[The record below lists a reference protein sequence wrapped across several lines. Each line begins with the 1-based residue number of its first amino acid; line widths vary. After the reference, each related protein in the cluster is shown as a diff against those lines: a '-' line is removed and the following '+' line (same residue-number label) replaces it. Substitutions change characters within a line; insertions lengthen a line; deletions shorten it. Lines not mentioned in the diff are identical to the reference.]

1 MTDFLNLEIGNPTRT
16 VKVMSIDKQ
25 TIDMPDGRQSEK
37 IVFTV
42 KDKDKEFS
50 ISDAWVEDHKG
61 AKKIQGLWY
70 TTTESAGR
78 ESLSPASALAKLMRH
93 YDSASL
99 GSLVGQDVEVHPDH
113 NNFLV
118 LLACKA
124 PAGADSEATPATEK
138 TNLFD

>member
-1 MTDFLNLEIGNPTRT
+1 MTDFLNLEIGNPTRNVT
-16 VKVMSIDKQ
+16 VVSIDKQ

-42 KDKDKEFS
+42 KDGDKEFT
-50 ISDAWVEDHKG
+50 ISDSWIQDHKG

-70 TTTESAGR
+70 TTTDSDKGA
-78 ESLSPASALAKLMRH
+78 SLSPASALAKLIRH
-93 YDSASL
+93 YGA
-99 GSLVGQDVEVHPDH
+99 GSLSDLIGKEVEVHPDH

-124 PAGADSEATPATEK
+124 PSTSTADATEK
-138 TNLFD
+138 ANLFD

>member
-1 MTDFLNLEIGNPTRT
+1 MTDFFNLEIGNPTRT

>member
-1 MTDFLNLEIGNPTRT
+1 MTDFLNLEIGNPTRKVT
-16 VKVMSIDKQ
+16 VINVDKQ

-42 KDKDKEFS
+42 KDGDKEFT
-50 ISDAWVEDHKG
+50 ISDSWVEDHKG
-61 AKKIQGLWY
+61 AKKIQGLWF
-70 TTTESAGR
+70 TTTDSDGGP
-78 ESLSPASALAKLMRH
+78 SLSPASAVAKLMR
-93 YDSASL
+93 YYEAS
-99 GSLVGQDVEVHPDH
+99 SLSGLIGKDVEVHPDH

-124 PAGADSEATPATEK
+124 PQTSAPVDATEK